1 MPGNVAAEKLEED
14 FDMNTV
20 YMIMTDKNMESKEKA
35 ALMEEIEQVD
45 GVQWCI
51 SMRSLAGP
59 MVPENMIPKKIKSML
74 QSGDTELMFLCSSCD
89 AATPEANRQIAAVS
103 QIAKSHDPSSMVIG
117 EAPLMRDLENVTS
130 VDIRN
135 VNLAS
140 VIAIFVIIL
149 LVFKSLSLPVILVAV
164 IEFAIAV
171 NMAVPFYQ
179 HTSLPFVASI
189 VIGTIQLGATVDYAI
204 VMTSR
209 YIRERKD
216 GKDKK
221 EAVRIAHKTN
231 MLSIITSALS
241 LFAATYGVALYSKVD
256 MIGAI
261 CTLLARGAII
271 SMLVVVTLLP
281 AMFLIFDKVICRTT
295 IGMGRRME
303 NAK

>member
-1 MPGNVAAEKLEED
+1 
-14 FDMNTV
+14 
-20 YMIMTDKNMESKEKA
+20 
-35 ALMEEIEQVD
+35 
-45 GVQWCI
+45 
-51 SMRSLAGP
+51 
-59 MVPENMIPKKIKSML
+59 
-74 QSGDTELMFLCSSCD
+74 
-89 AATPEANRQIAAVS
+89 
-103 QIAKSHDPSSMVIG
+103 
-117 EAPLMRDLENVTS
+117 MRDLENVTS

-171 NMAVPFYQ
+171 NMAIPFYQ

-209 YIRERKD
+209 YVRERKD
-216 GKDKK
+216 GKSKK
-221 EAVRIAHKTN
+221 EAVRIAHRTN

-241 LFAATYGVALYSKVD
+241 LFAATYGVACYSNVD

-261 CTLLARGAII
+261 CTLLARGALI
-271 SMLVVVTLLP
+271 SMVVVITLLP
-281 AMFLIFDKVICRTT
+281 AMFLLFDPVICRTT
-295 IGMGRRME
+295 AGMGKLCGTKKE
-303 NAK
+303 ESK